1 MRQLRIRRSQ
11 ISLRIFGKDGRERSV
26 GVFMGKM
33 DVSGQLAY
41 FRERRMQAISGRIY
55 YARYTYNM
63 IHILCQPTQISTF
76 EE

>member
-1 MRQLRIRRSQ
+1 
-11 ISLRIFGKDGRERSV
+11 
-26 GVFMGKM
+26 MGKM

-63 IHILCQPTQISTF
+63 RHILCQPIQISTF